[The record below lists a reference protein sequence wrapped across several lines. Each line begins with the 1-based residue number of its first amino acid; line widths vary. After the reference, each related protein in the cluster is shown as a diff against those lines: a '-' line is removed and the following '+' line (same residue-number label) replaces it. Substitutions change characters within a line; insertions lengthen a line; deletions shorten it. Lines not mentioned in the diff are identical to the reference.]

1 MKDFC
6 ENPYCENPGAKVVP
20 VSVNSP
26 SDQKR
31 TLCVP
36 CEEAYSWGVQHGTI
50 IARAN
55 AALSHLARFLRKDGF
70 AILTHNEG
78 DPSKDGPFEAWA
90 YQGPLDF
97 QTAAPTTFGV
107 GASVHD
113 SLDALEL
120 QLDELRGRSEPSTA
134 AAATDSSIHLC
145 VNRRELATI
154 LAALRF
160 HQDENLQDSRRI
172 PDAVVKDI
180 ATDAGAL
187 PPLDFDEVGWLCERL
202 NAGPR

>member
-6 ENPYCENPGAKVVP
+6 ENPYCENPAAKVVP
-20 VSVNSP
+20 VSVNRP
-26 SDQKR
+26 SDQRR
-31 TLCVP
+31 TLCIP
-36 CEEAYSWGVQHGTI
+36 CEEAYSWGVQHGRI
-50 IARAN
+50 SARAK
-55 AALSHLARFLRKDGF
+55 AALLHLERFFRKDGF

-78 DPSKDGPFEAWA
+78 DPSKHGPFEAWA

-97 QTAAPTTFGV
+97 QTAAPVTFGV
-107 GASVHD
+107 GANVQG

-120 QLDELRGRSEPSTA
+120 QLQRP
-134 AAATDSSIHLC
+134 IHLC
-145 VNRRELATI
+145 VSRRELSTI

-160 HQDENLQDSRRI
+160 HQDENLQEGRGI

-187 PPLDFDEVGWLCERL
+187 PPLDFDEVGRLCERL
-202 NAGPR
+202 NTGPR